1 MKRLVVSATVTP
13 LLEDGSLDRQG
24 LCNLIDRGARHGL
37 DGMFLFGSMGEWGGL
52 TDALKEEGVELAS
65 DYVKKRFDLLVGI
78 NATSLPLS
86 LDLMKRYKRYDF
98 SAYVFMPPGKTSDR
112 DPVKSVLTVLDAADR
127 PVYLYHCPP
136 NNGVNFTLNDFETMM
151 RHPNLKGIK
160 NSSSNMYLRRE
171 LLLLREDKG
180 FKTLFFEGQEWAADE
195 ALTVGCD
202 GMICGMGSICSKLMR
217 KLADCVD
224 NGNTAGAV
232 ATQNRMIR
240 VFHGVYGPNVENCW
254 NGQKYALVKMGLIAT
269 PYTTAQE
276 MSSLTDAAK
285 ARIEKCLAEF
295 KDDLYW

>member
-1 MKRLVVSATVTP
+1 MKKKVVSATITP
-13 LLEDGSLDRQG
+13 LMEDGTLDGRG
-24 LCNLIDRGARHGL
+24 LCSLIDRGARHKL

-52 TDALKEEGVELAS
+52 SDAVKEEGVELAS
-65 DYVKKRFDLLVGI
+65 GCVKNRFELLVGI

-86 LDLMKRYKRYDF
+86 LELMKRYRKYDF
-98 SAYVFMPPGKTSDR
+98 SAYVFMPPGKTSAL

-136 NNGVNFTLNDFETMM
+136 NNGVNFSLKDFETMM

-180 FKTLFFEGQEWAADE
+180 FNTLFFEGQEWAADE

-202 GMICGMGSICSKLMR
+202 GMICGMGAVCSKMMR
-217 KLADCVD
+217 QLADCVD
-224 NGNTAGAV
+224 TGNTAGAV
-232 ATQNRMIR
+232 AVQNRMIR
-240 VFHGVYGPNVENCW
+240 VFHGVYGPAIENCW

-269 PYTTAQE
+269 PFTNAQE

-285 ARIEKCLAEF
+285 ARIEKCLEEF
-295 KDDLYW
+295 RDDLDW

>member
-171 LLLLREDKG
+171 LLLLREDTG
-180 FKTLFFEGQEWAADE
+180 LKTLFFEGQEWAADE

-202 GMICGMGSICSKLMR
+202 GMICGMGAVCSKLMR
-217 KLADCVD
+217 RLADCVD
-224 NGNTAGAV
+224 AGDVSGAV
-232 ATQNRMIR
+232 ATQNKMIR

>member
-1 MKRLVVSATVTP
+1 MKKQVVSATVTP
-13 LLEDGSLDRQG
+13 LMEDGTLDKRG

-52 TDALKEEGVELAS
+52 SDALKQEGVELAS
-65 DYVKKRFDLLVGI
+65 SYVKNRFDLLVGI
-78 NATSLPLS
+78 NATSMPLS
-86 LDLMKRYKRYDF
+86 LDLMKRYRQYEF
-98 SAYVFMPPGKTSDR
+98 AAYVFMPPGSTSR
-112 DPVKSVLTVLDAADR
+112 LDPVKSVLTVLDAADR

-136 NNGVNFTLNDFETMM
+136 VNGVNFSLKDFETMM

-171 LLLLREDKG
+171 LLLLRMDLG
-180 FKTLFFEGQEWAADE
+180 LKTLFFEGQEWAADE

-202 GMICGMGSICSKLMR
+202 GMICGMGAVCSKMMR
-217 KLADCVD
+217 RIADCVD
-224 NGNTAGAV
+224 SHDIAGAV

-269 PYTTAQE
+269 PYTRAQE

-285 ARIEKCLAEF
+285 ARIEKCLDEF
-295 KDDLYW
+295 KTDLDW

>member
-1 MKRLVVSATVTP
+1 MKKKVVSATVTP

-37 DGMFLFGSMGEWGGL
+37 DGMFLFGSMGEWGSLSG
-52 TDALKEEGVELAS
+52 ALKEEGVELAS
-65 DYVKKRFDLLVGI
+65 TCVKNRLELLVGI

-86 LDLMKRYKRYDF
+86 LDLMKCYKKYDF
-98 SAYVFMPPGKTSDR
+98 SAYVFMPPGKTSAL
-112 DPVKSVLTVLDAADR
+112 DPVKSVLTILDSADR

-136 NNGVNFTLNDFETMM
+136 VNGVNFTSKDFETMM

-160 NSSSNMYLRRE
+160 NSSSDMYLRRE
-171 LLLLREDKG
+171 LLLLRGDKG

-202 GMICGMGSICSKLMR
+202 GMICGMGAVCSKLMR
-217 KLADCVD
+217 KLADRVD
-224 NGNTAGAV
+224 AGDTAGAV
-232 ATQNRMIR
+232 AAQNRMIR
-240 VFHGVYGPNVENCW
+240 VFHGVYGPNIENCW

-269 PYTTAQE
+269 PFTFAQE
-276 MSSLTDAAK
+276 MSSLDDAAK

-295 KDDLYW
+295 KNDLD

>member
-1 MKRLVVSATVTP
+1 MKKKVVSATVTP
-13 LLEDGSLDRQG
+13 LLEDGSLDHRG
-24 LCNLIDRGARHGL
+24 LCNLIDRGARHKL

-52 TDALKEEGVELAS
+52 SDATKEEGVELAS
-65 DYVKKRFDLLVGI
+65 DYVNGRFELLVGI

-86 LDLMKRYKRYDF
+86 LDLMKRYGKYDF
-98 SAYVFMPPGKTSDR
+98 SAYVFMPPGKTSALN
-112 DPVKSVLTVLDAADR
+112 PVKSVLTVLDAADR

-136 NNGVNFTLNDFETMM
+136 NNGVNFSLKDFETMM

-171 LLLLREDKG
+171 LLLLREDTG
-180 FKTLFFEGQEWAADE
+180 LKTLFFEGQEWAADE

-202 GMICGMGSICSKLMR
+202 GMICGMGAVCSKLMR

-224 NGNTAGAV
+224 SCDIAGAV
-232 ATQNRMIR
+232 AAQNRMIR
-240 VFHGVYGPNVENCW
+240 VFHGVYGPNIENCW

-285 ARIEKCLAEF
+285 ARIERCLTEF
-295 KDDLYW
+295 KGDLD